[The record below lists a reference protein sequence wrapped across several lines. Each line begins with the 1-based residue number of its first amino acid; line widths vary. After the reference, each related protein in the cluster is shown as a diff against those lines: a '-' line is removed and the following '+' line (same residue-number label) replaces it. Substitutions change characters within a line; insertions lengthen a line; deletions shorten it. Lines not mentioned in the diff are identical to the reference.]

1 MGIDQ
6 IALDPTPPSAKRAK
20 VEKSAPNYPGKRSRP
35 SPPYGQ
41 CPYRTNTFQKGASLR
56 KMNILKVWEYDI
68 TFLEIILMEILCKN
82 GFGGKEDWL
91 ARMAAGQKGTEMNCY
106 ICANW

>member
-1 MGIDQ
+1 MMF
-6 IALDPTPPSAKRAK
+6 
-20 VEKSAPNYPGKRSRP
+20 PGA
-35 SPPYGQ
+35 
-41 CPYRTNTFQKGASLR
+41 NFQKCY
-56 KMNILKVWEYDI
+56 IIFPCFTWEYDI
-68 TFLEIILMEILCKN
+68 AFLKIVLMEILCKN